1 MQSATE
7 KSVYRRTTDLIIN
20 PKRCW
25 IKTHELIPVSKSWSE
40 KPPLCPICRHLDR
53 YRLNI
58 AIGIRGRKSDLCFKD
73 VNISCAGVRIRRRR
87 VEKHRGG
94 KYQLNSLCHSNPR
107 LKWIMSNMLWCSRSH
122 NLAAKWLLPLW
133 WLQSFKVIY
142 KNGEHVIAK
151 GDAVYHVQQQ
161 EPFKEAACRHQ
172 KSGSQ
177 QLLRLRFYLFSQNL
191 LSGLLSRLHL
201 LHRQITE
208 RSTHLRSHFCCGSS
222 CVSWLETFSA
232 VPAGALVGASR
243 PFHSLSWV
251 SVIPSIWQLNSWL
264 LWLFLY
270 LLM

>member
-1 MQSATE
+1 MSIEEQQT
-7 KSVYRRTTDLIIN
+7 IIN
-20 PKRCW
+20 PKCCR

-40 KPPLCPICRHLDR
+40 KPPSCPICHHLDR

-122 NLAAKWLLPLW
+122 NLATKWLLPLW

-177 QLLRLRFYLFSQNL
+177 QLLHLRFYLFSQNL
-191 LSGLLSRLHL
+191 LSSLLPRLHL
-201 LHRQITE
+201 LHRQQQITE
-208 RSTHLRSHFCCGSS
+208 RSTHLSGLVFAVEAVASHGWKPSQPS
-222 CVSWLETFSA
+222 QQEHWWVLPDPSTASA
-232 VPAGALVGASR
+232 GWA
-243 PFHSLSWV
+243 W
-251 SVIPSIWQLNSWL
+251 
-264 LWLFLY
+264 Y
-270 LLM
+270 LLFDS